1 MEFVFANLDIK
12 ELTEFVRLFPLNQN
26 KLSSKHKLLIKTQ
39 ISTELILIVLPNRIY
54 SVEKDMIM
62 ALGFVFAQ
70 MV

>member
-1 MEFVFANLDIK
+1 MEFVFVNLDIK
-12 ELTEFVRLFPLNQN
+12 ELTEFARLFPLNQN
-26 KLSSKHKLLIKTQ
+26 KLLSKHKLLIKTQ